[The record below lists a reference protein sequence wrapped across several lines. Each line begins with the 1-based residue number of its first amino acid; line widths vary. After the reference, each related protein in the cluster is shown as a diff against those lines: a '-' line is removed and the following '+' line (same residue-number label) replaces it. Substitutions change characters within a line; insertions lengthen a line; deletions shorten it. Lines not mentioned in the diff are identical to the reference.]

1 MSRPAL
7 LALTTLLAA
16 ALAITPAAA
25 AAQAAAA
32 PLSIA
37 TDQGGDVYRFRVGEI
52 RVTALS
58 DGTVPQDLHQ
68 LLQRTTPAR
77 IDALL
82 ERNFQSNPVEASI
95 NAYLIELPE
104 RKVLIDTG
112 SGELF
117 GPGAGGKLVASLAR
131 AGTAPDKIT
140 DVLITHVH
148 SDHAGGLVR
157 GGQRVFMNAIVHVAK
172 ADLDFFADRSNAER
186 TRYDVQYFD
195 IAATTMKP
203 YLDAGKVRPFAK
215 DGPILPSITAT
226 LHPGHTPGSAF
237 FTLESKGDRIVFVG
251 DIVHSAAVQFPEVAT
266 AIVYDQDA
274 DRAAS
279 VRASAF
285 TDFAHG
291 RALIAAPHMPFP
303 GIGRVRAEGRGFAW
317 VPVTYVNRAGN

>member
-1 MSRPAL
+1 MTSV
-7 LALTTLLAA
+7 AA
-16 ALAITPAAA
+16 F
-25 AAQAAAA
+25 AQATAA
-32 PLSIA
+32 PISSA
-37 TDQGGDVYRFRVGEI
+37 TDQGGDVYRFPVGEI

-68 LLQRTTPAR
+68 LLKRITQAR

-82 ERNFQSNPVEASI
+82 DRNFQSNPVEASI
-95 NAYLIELPE
+95 NAYLIELPG
-104 RKVLIDTG
+104 RTVLVDTG

-117 GPGAGGKLVASLAR
+117 LPGAGGKLLASLAR
-131 AGTAPDKIT
+131 LGTSPDKIT

-157 GGQRVFMNAIVHVAK
+157 GGQRVFMNAIIHVAK

-186 TRYDVQYFD
+186 THYDAQYFD

-203 YLDAGKVRPFAK
+203 YLDAGKVRPFVTDA
-215 DGPILPSITAT
+215 PILPGITAT

-266 AIVYDQDA
+266 TIAYDQDA
-274 DRAAS
+274 DQAAS

-285 TDFAHG
+285 TNFARG
-291 RALIAAPHMPFP
+291 RELIAAPHMPYP
-303 GIGRVRAEGRGFAW
+303 GIGRVRVEGQGFAW
-317 VPVTYVNRAGN
+317 VPVTYVNRAGK

>member
-1 MSRPAL
+1 MNRPAL
-7 LALTTLLAA
+7 LATTALLLAA
-16 ALAITPAAA
+16 LAMTPVAAVT
-25 AAQAAAA
+25 QATAA
-32 PLSIA
+32 PTA
-37 TDQGGDVYRFRVGEI
+37 TTTDQGSDVYAFRVGEI

-58 DGTVPQDLHQ
+58 DGTVPMDLHK
-68 LLQRTTPAR
+68 LLQRTTPGR

-82 ERNFQSNPVEASI
+82 QRNFQSNPVEASI
-95 NAYLIELPE
+95 NAYLIEFPG
-104 RKVLIDTG
+104 RTVLVDTG

-117 GPGAGGKLVASLAR
+117 GPATGGKLVASLAR
-131 AGTAPDKIT
+131 VGTTPDKIT

-157 GGQRVFMNAIVHVAK
+157 GGQRVFTNATVHVAK

-186 TRYDVQYFD
+186 THYDAQYFD

-203 YLDAGKVRPFAK
+203 YLDAGKVQPFTK
-215 DGPILPSITAT
+215 DGPILPGITAT

-251 DIVHSAAVQFPEVAT
+251 DIVHSAAVQFPDVAT
-266 AIVYDQDA
+266 TIAYDQDA

-279 VRASAF
+279 ARASAF
-285 TDFAHG
+285 MDFA
-291 RALIAAPHMPFP
+291 RSQALVAAPHMPFP
-303 GIGRVRAEGRGFAW
+303 GIGRVRAEGQGFAW